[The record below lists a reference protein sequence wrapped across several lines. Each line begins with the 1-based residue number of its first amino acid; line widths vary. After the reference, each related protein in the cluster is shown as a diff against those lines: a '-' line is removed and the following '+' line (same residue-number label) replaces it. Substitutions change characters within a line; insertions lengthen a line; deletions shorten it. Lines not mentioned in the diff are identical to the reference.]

1 MKKRICLISFI
12 LLCVF
17 IVISFLPIIFMESY
31 WKADTPGRG
40 IYTHKWDALCSMF
53 GLGNE
58 ILGVLVL
65 LFAAVGV
72 VVLILQFTGNTKP
85 SLAKLTL
92 APLVALLFFA
102 VLSIVNI
109 STTVPNGTPYGTAT
123 LGYNGYFSHS
133 FGWGWYIA
141 AALLI
146 ATSVMSFFVA
156 TGRVKDSDIE
166 KKEKKTTE
174 ADDIVKYKDLLDK
187 GIITQEEFDAKK
199 KQLLGL

>member
-1 MKKRICLISFI
+1 M
-12 LLCVF
+12 
-17 IVISFLPIIFMESY
+17 
-31 WKADTPGRG
+31 
-40 IYTHKWDALCSMF
+40 
-53 GLGNE
+53 
-58 ILGVLVL
+58 
-65 LFAAVGV
+65 
-72 VVLILQFTGNTKP
+72 
-85 SLAKLTL
+85 
-92 APLVALLFFA
+92 ALLFFA